1 MNEMMVPCNSLSVT
15 LGPLV
20 GGGGDG
26 GSGGSGGFD
35 VRGALRYVADSGYRF
50 VQLSGAIAGLR
61 PRELGRSARR
71 DLRARLGRMGLV
83 ISGIDL
89 WVPSEH
95 FEDGAQCERA
105 VNALKDVIELAADL
119 GRVGVSTA
127 LPNGGEDG
135 DGDVNGVMGEIA
147 DRADICGVLVT
158 DYGDGG
164 GEGLEMIGWGIDP
177 AAEILKGRDPV
188 AEVLGNAGV
197 GGARFSDADGAGRVE
212 QGLGR
217 LDVLGYQV
225 ALVTAGYSG
234 AVVVDL
240 RGLGDAVGGV
250 KRARALWEGGMG
262 GGGGV
267 EN

>member
-15 LGPLV
+15 LGPLIGSGMN
-20 GGGGDG
+20 GGGE
-26 GSGGSGGFD
+26 GFEI
-35 VRGALRYVADSGYRF
+35 RGALRFIADSGYRF
-50 VQLSGAIAGLR
+50 VQLSGALAGLR

-71 DLRARLGRMGLV
+71 DLRARLGRMGLG

-95 FEDGAQCERA
+95 FADGERCERA

-127 LPNGGEDG
+127 LPSGGEDG
-135 DGDVNGVMGEIA
+135 EGDVNGVVGEIA
-147 DRADICGVLVT
+147 DRADTCGVLVT

-164 GEGLEMIGWGIDP
+164 GEVMGGVMGEVEMIGWGIDP
-177 AAEILKGRDPV
+177 AMSILRGGDPV
-188 AEVLGNAGV
+188 AEVLGMGCV

-212 QGLGR
+212 PGLGR
-217 LDVLGYQV
+217 LDVMGYQV
-225 ALVTAGYSG
+225 ALVTAGYGG

-240 RGLGDAVGGV
+240 RGLGDARGGAV
-250 KRARALWEGGMG
+250 RARARWEG
-262 GGGGV
+262 
-267 EN
+267 E